1 MKNADDN
8 LRAALL
14 PGLGAGLM
22 LGAVLL
28 FVIGALLPYQR
39 AWMPD
44 DPALEQHAAALFVTA
59 DGHLLMGTQSG
70 SIWRHDGAWRAYGTV
85 PGERPVTRLGMY
97 GSRLL
102 IAAPDGLFDLDGRVD
117 GVEGRISDVRA
128 FDENSLLTGGAM
140 GVLRL
145 TGEGWQDTGLREE
158 LAEAPVYRVWQSR
171 AGHQH
176 AGTIGEGIWSR
187 TSIGATWQPNRDG
200 LPEPVNV
207 FAFAETPNGILLT
220 GTDQGVFWQAET
232 GAAWRALHG
241 SGDRETRYLDLLID
255 DREPDA
261 PILLGATDDGVQQVR
276 LVPRD
281 NWLETRGQVEL
292 LPVGPPGLDGGV
304 SHLAISSDELWAAA
318 GSVYR
323 FQPVAPA
330 IRLPLMLFSGI
341 LFGLGLFL
349 LGMLRWR
356 VPDIQSAK

>member
-1 MKNADDN
+1 MKHADNN

-14 PGLGAGLM
+14 PGLGAGLV

-28 FVIGALLPYQR
+28 FMVAALLPHQQ

-59 DGHLLMGTQSG
+59 DDRLLMGTQSG
-70 SIWRHDGAWRAYGTV
+70 RICLHDGDWQAYGTV
-85 PGERPVTRLGMY
+85 AGERAVTRLGMR
-97 GSRLL
+97 GEQLL

-117 GVEGRISDVRA
+117 SINQRISDVRA
-128 FDENSLLTGGAM
+128 FDDDSLLAGGAP
-140 GVLRL
+140 GVLRF
-145 TGEGWQDTGLREE
+145 TQEGWQDTGLRQR
-158 LAEAPVYRVWQSR
+158 LTDAPVYRVWQDQ

-187 TSIGATWQPNRDG
+187 TSTGTAWQPNREG
-200 LPEPVNV
+200 LPAPLNV
-207 FAFAETPNGILLT
+207 FAFAETANGILLA

-232 GAAWRALHG
+232 GAMWRPLHG
-241 SGDRETRYLDLLID
+241 SADRKTRYLDLLID
-255 DREPDA
+255 DRESDA
-261 PILLGATDDGVQQVR
+261 PILLGATDDGVLQVR
-276 LVPRD
+276 LVPREK
-281 NWLETRGQVEL
+281 WLETRGQVEL
-292 LPVGPPGLDGGV
+292 LPVGPPGLDGGI
-304 SHLAISSDELWAAA
+304 SHLAIRNDELWAAA

-341 LFGLGLFL
+341 LFGLGVFL

-356 VPDIQSAK
+356 VRD